1 MPAGRKPNTD
11 TLMETFTHTDEI
23 LEHLKNLHRQLRG
36 HYEQGH
42 SQVNGKRVRMLFGE
56 AQRQQEEILA
66 AVVRF
71 QQQTAAD
78 EMKAHFQ
85 YTPKALDQ
93 PPFDLESLRPDLTT
107 DEAARLIAGHLSA
120 MINVYGRLGEMS
132 ANSKVAE
139 VFRSLEQQLCAL
151 RDRLAQSS
159 QQLKDI

>member
-1 MPAGRKPNTD
+1 
-11 TLMETFTHTDEI
+11 METFTHTDEI
-23 LEHLKNLHRQLRG
+23 LKHLKNLHRQLRE
-36 HYEQGH
+36 HYEQGC
-42 SQVNGKRVRMLFGE
+42 SQVNGKRVRMLFDE

-71 QQQTAAD
+71 QQQTAAE

-93 PPFDLESLRPDLTT
+93 PPFDLESLRPDLTA

-120 MINVYGRLGEMS
+120 MIKMYGRLGEMS

-139 VFRSLEQQLCAL
+139 VFRSLEQQLRAM
-151 RDRLAQSS
+151 RDRLAHSS
-159 QQLKDI
+159 QQMKDI